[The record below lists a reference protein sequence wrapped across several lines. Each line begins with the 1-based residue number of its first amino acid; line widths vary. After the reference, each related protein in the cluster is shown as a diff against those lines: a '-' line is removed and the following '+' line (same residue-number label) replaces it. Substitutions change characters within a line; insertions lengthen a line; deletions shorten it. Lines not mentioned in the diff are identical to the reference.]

1 MGFQRVQSI
10 WGDEY
15 KFVDEVLVSTAQALF
30 EMEIPRGLELP
41 AKTRLSEQE
50 PRFLFCY
57 ELQDRHVRFALEH
70 PTRYK
75 YRWANSDLLPQ
86 GTNRQTVGTKA
97 RVDVSIFEDQ
107 PTGQLSMLNVEFK
120 AGLPPEKSISQDL
133 VKLVREKGNGIWF
146 LTLPLHMNDDKAR
159 LGSLERNLKGALTK
173 VAHVETENR
182 SNEQVYLFF
191 VDPSKRSYHGKFL
204 NRQIWENPDE
214 LFKTGDGAPFYEAW

>member
-1 MGFQRVQSI
+1 MGFQGVRNI

-15 KFVDEVLVSTAQALF
+15 KCLDEVLESTAQALF
-30 EMEIPRGLELP
+30 KMESPGGLELP
-41 AKTRLSEQE
+41 SKTRLSEQE

-57 ELQDRHVRFALEH
+57 ELQHRKVRFALEH

-75 YRWANSDLLPQ
+75 YRWANSDLLLQ
-86 GTNRQTVGTKA
+86 GTNRQEVGTRA
-97 RVDVSIFEDQ
+97 RVDVSIFEHQ
-107 PTGQLSMLNVEFK
+107 QTSELPMINVEFK
-120 AGLPPEKSISQDL
+120 AGLPPEKSIIQDL
-133 VKLVREKGNGIWF
+133 VKLVREQGKGIWF

-159 LGSLERNLKGALTK
+159 LASLERNLKGALTK

-191 VDPSKRSYHGKFL
+191 VDPSKGSYHGKFL